1 MLSMERRHAAGL
13 AAIAIALG
21 GALIPSLCFAGAN
34 SLGTYLSITDQ
45 VNPSFSP
52 TGRDIAFVAQDSGTW
67 QVWRM
72 RVNGQGRKQVTR
84 GPDSVD
90 FAMWIPNSAHTI
102 FYAHGLGGNER
113 QQFFTIQDDGTN
125 DRPLFTGEARIKH
138 VFGAFSPS
146 GRLLAF
152 SSNRRDV
159 AAFDI
164 YVMDV
169 ASRHVRRV
177 FTSGGA
183 AYAAGWSHD
192 GGKLLVRRV
201 NSPYDDDL
209 FLVDL
214 ASAASR
220 RLTPHRGKAN
230 FDGATFAADGG
241 SIICI
246 TTLDR
251 EFRTLVRLDIA
262 RRTISTIRPIP
273 YDVDELR
280 LSPDGSR
287 LAYTVNRDGYG
298 DVVIADAR
306 SGEPSMQAQVPPSVP
321 ESLVFDPAGRQLAF
335 AASGPTFPKT
345 IWRVDMSRGTTE
357 EVTRPDLHGIAA
369 SSFVVPTLAKVRS
382 FDGSTIP
389 GWLYSPRSRRAA
401 WPVVMDIHGGPEEQD
416 RVWFW
421 PWAQYLVSLGYAV
434 FDPNIRGSTG
444 YGRTYLHLADG
455 RKREDAI
462 KDVHA
467 LRTWLVEQGADP
479 RRIALS
485 GASYGGYV
493 VLASLYHYPDD
504 WAAGVEIYGVS
515 NWETFLEQTASYRRA
530 NREAVYGSLRRD
542 RAFLR
547 RISPIHHVD
556 RIKAPVLIFAGAND
570 PRVPLSQSRA
580 IATALKE
587 QGVPVELRVYG
598 NEGHGIAHVSNLRD
612 LYDLQF
618 KFLQKY
624 LGK

>member
-1 MLSMERRHAAGL
+1 MERRIMAHL
-13 AAIAIALG
+13 AADTIALG
-21 GALIPSLCFAGAN
+21 ALLLSPCVAAAKG
-34 SLGTYLSITDQ
+34 LGTYLSITDQ

-52 TGRDIAFVAQDSGTW
+52 TGNDVAFVAQDSGTW

-72 RVNGQGRKQVTR
+72 RVDGHGRRQVTHS
-84 GPDSVD
+84 PESVD
-90 FAMWIPNSAHTI
+90 FATWIPHSAHTI
-102 FYAHGLGGNER
+102 FYVHAAGGNER
-113 QQFFTIQDDGTN
+113 QQFFTIRDDGTS
-125 DRPLFTGEARIKH
+125 DRPLFTAEDNVSH

-146 GRLLAF
+146 GRQLAF
-152 SSNRRDV
+152 SSNRRD
-159 AAFDI
+159 AAVFDV

-169 ASRHVRRV
+169 DGRHVRRV
-177 FTSGGA
+177 FTSRGA
-183 AYAAGWSHD
+183 AYAAGWSFD
-192 GGKLLVRRV
+192 GHKILVRRI

-214 ASAASR
+214 ANAASR
-220 RLTPHRGKAN
+220 HLTPHRGKAN
-230 FDGATFAADGG
+230 FDGAAFAADDR
-241 SIICI
+241 SVICI

-251 EFRTLVRLDIA
+251 EFRTLVRIDIA
-262 RRTISTIRPIP
+262 HRTISTMRRIP

-280 LSPDGSR
+280 LSADGSR
-287 LAYTVNRDGYG
+287 LAYSVNREGYG

-306 SGEPSMQAQVPPSVP
+306 TAEPAMQARTPPSVP
-321 ESLVFDPAGRQLAF
+321 ESLVFDPSGRQLVF

-345 IWRVDMSRGTTE
+345 IWRVDLDRGTTE
-357 EVTRPDLHGIAA
+357 AVTHPDLHGIAA
-369 SSFVVPTLAKVRS
+369 DSLVIPALAKVRS
-382 FDGSTIP
+382 FDGRTVP
-389 GWLYSPRSRRAA
+389 GWLYRPKSRRTA

-421 PWAQYLVSLGYAV
+421 PWAQYLVSRGYAL

-455 RKREDAI
+455 RKREGAI
-462 KDVHA
+462 KDVRA
-467 LRTWLVEQGADP
+467 LRTWLVRQGADP

-485 GASYGGYV
+485 GASYGGYA
-493 VLASLYHYPDD
+493 VLSSLYHYPDD

-515 NWETFLEQTASYRRA
+515 DWETFLEQTASYRRA
-530 NREAVYGSLRRD
+530 NREAVYGSLRND

-570 PRVPLSQSRA
+570 PRVPLSQSRT
-580 IATALKE
+580 IAMALRKH
-587 QGVPVELRVYG
+587 GVPVELRVYG

-618 KFLQKY
+618 RFIEKY
-624 LGK
+624 LGR